1 MFRNINIYYVISLY
15 IDITFANALL
25 QKAKHTVLINKH
37 NLSTIDKHSCLKT
50 NINNINTNIQLD
62 DSLSDTKTDEKET
75 NNNASDIENEINIL
89 NIGML
94 KLLYNCRKLARL
106 IK

>member
-1 MFRNINIYYVISLY
+1 LFKNINIYYVISLY

-37 NLSTIDKHSCLKT
+37 NLSTIDKPSCSKT
-50 NINNINTNIQLD
+50 NVKNINTSIQLD
-62 DSLSDTKTDEKET
+62 DSLSDTETDQKET
-75 NNNASDIENEINIL
+75 NNNASDIENETNML

-94 KLLYNCRKLARL
+94 KLLYNCRKLARF